1 MDKNYLKSK
10 MYSLKEEATKEIVDF
25 VFEEVKG
32 KFGFSLDL
40 NTYQLVKEAT
50 KIIKK
55 YDRNFQK
62 HTSNG
67 KDDVIKNRRFAIKL
81 RDDTYMFVFTGKYS
95 VFNDKFG
102 QTTGDLNSDDMSL
115 YIFGKKSYKYYMEF
129 ERAFENIT
137 GTLNK
142 YNISGCIDGNG
153 EQNFTS
159 IVSDLNTRSMDT
171 LFYEDHVKRSI
182 IEHIDN
188 FINSKEMYVS
198 KSLLYKSGVLLYGD
212 PGTGKTSL
220 STAIATKYQLQMIII
235 DMNTFDKLDIGKLT
249 ACLNSTPNK
258 SFLILL
264 EDIDTLFSNLDR
276 NSNELD
282 KDDKYVVNKL
292 LQLLDSNSS
301 PTNCIFV
308 ATTNHIDKLDPA
320 ILRDGRFDLKV
331 EVKGI
336 SRPVAI
342 DMCKSFEL
350 SDSEITDMLAN
361 ETFPINQ
368 SHLQGKLISHIK
380 EKNRTVIS

>member
-1 MDKNYLKSK
+1 MNNYLESK
-10 MYSLKEEATKEIVDF
+10 LYSLKDEATKEVTDF
-25 VFEEVKG
+25 ISDEIKSR
-32 KFGFSLDL
+32 FGFSIDMCSY
-40 NTYQLVKEAT
+40 TEIKEAK

-55 YDRNFQK
+55 YDNNFQK

-67 KDDVIKNRRFAIKL
+67 KDDTIKNKRFAIKL
-81 RDDTYMFVFTGKYS
+81 RNDTYMFVFTGKYS
-95 VFNDKFG
+95 NFNNKFG
-102 QTTGDLNSDDMSL
+102 QKMDEFGSEDMSI

-129 ERAFENIT
+129 QRAFENIT
-137 GTLNK
+137 GILSK
-142 YNISGCIDGNG
+142 YNISGCIDSNG
-153 EQNFTS
+153 EQNFNS

-182 IEHIDN
+182 IDHIDN

-220 STAIATKYQLQMIII
+220 STAIATKYGLHMIII

>member
-1 MDKNYLKSK
+1 MNNYLESK
-10 MYSLKEEATKEIVDF
+10 LYSLKDEATKEVTDF
-25 VFEEVKG
+25 ISDEIKSR
-32 KFGFSLDL
+32 FGFSIDMCSY
-40 NTYQLVKEAT
+40 TEIKEAK

-55 YDRNFQK
+55 YDNNFQK

-67 KDDVIKNRRFAIKL
+67 KDDTIKNKRFAIKL
-81 RDDTYMFVFTGKYS
+81 RNDTYMFVFTGKYS
-95 VFNDKFG
+95 NFNNKFG
-102 QTTGDLNSDDMSL
+102 QKMDEFGSEDMTI

-129 ERAFENIT
+129 QRAFEGISER
-137 GTLNK
+137 LNK

-153 EQNFTS
+153 EQNFCS

-171 LFYEDHVKRSI
+171 LFYEDHVKKSI

-220 STAIATKYQLQMIII
+220 STAIASKYGLHMVII
-235 DMNTFDKLDIGKLT
+235 DMNTFDKLDVGKLT
-249 ACLNSTPNK
+249 ACLNSTPGK

-264 EDIDTLFSNLDR
+264 EDIDTLFGNLDR

-282 KDDKYVVNKL
+282 KDDKSVVNKL

-336 SRPVAI
+336 SKPVAKE
-342 DMCKSFEL
+342 MCKSFEL
-350 SDSEITDMLAN
+350 SESEINTILAD
-361 ETFPINQ
+361 EKFPINQ

>member
-1 MDKNYLKSK
+1 MNNYLQTKL
-10 MYSLKEEATKEIVDF
+10 YSLKDEAVKEISDF
-25 VFEEVKG
+25 AFDQIKN
-32 KFGFSLDL
+32 KFGFSIDL
-40 NTYQLVKEAT
+40 CNYPEVKEA
-50 KIIKK
+50 KNIIKK
-55 YDRNFQK
+55 YDNNFQK

-67 KDDVIKNRRFAIKL
+67 KDDVIKNKRFVIKL

-95 VFNDKFG
+95 NFNSKFG
-102 QTTGDLNSDDMSL
+102 QKMDELNSEDMSI

-129 ERAFENIT
+129 QRAFENIT
-137 GTLNK
+137 GILSK
-142 YNISGCIDGNG
+142 YNISGCIDANG
-153 EQNFTS
+153 EQNFNS

-182 IEHIDN
+182 IDHIDN

-220 STAIATKYQLQMIII
+220 STAIATKYGLHMIII

-336 SRPVAI
+336 SKPVAI